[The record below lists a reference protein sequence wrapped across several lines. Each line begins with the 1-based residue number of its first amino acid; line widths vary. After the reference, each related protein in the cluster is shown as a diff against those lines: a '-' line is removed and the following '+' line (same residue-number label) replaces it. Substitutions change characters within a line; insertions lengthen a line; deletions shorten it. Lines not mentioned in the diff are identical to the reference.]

1 MEEQRYLISEA
12 SRKTGTEAHVLR
24 YWEEELALKIPRN
37 ELGHR
42 YYTESHIE
50 LFQEIQEL
58 KNKGYSLKAIR
69 DILVGN
75 ELVGEED
82 LEPDPAYSEGEAAP
96 SDASASL
103 PDNPELS
110 EENLQI
116 IQARKLE
123 QFQNLMTDIVTEA
136 LARNNPA
143 LSHEVGSQVGDKLAK
158 ELNYAMRE
166 REDLEEARFKR
177 LDEAL
182 RDMNKNNKSRAEA
195 AAAQTPVVKLKKKR
209 RWGRKLPDSE

>member
-82 LEPDPAYSEGEAAP
+82 LV
-96 SDASASL
+96 
-103 PDNPELS
+103 LS
-110 EENLQI
+110 PFIYWAVEHGTSVFKDL
-116 IQARKLE
+116 RKTVYL
-123 QFQNLMTDIVTEA
+123 I
-136 LARNNPA
+136 
-143 LSHEVGSQVGDKLAK
+143 
-158 ELNYAMRE
+158 
-166 REDLEEARFKR
+166 
-177 LDEAL
+177 
-182 RDMNKNNKSRAEA
+182 KNRG
-195 AAAQTPVVKLKKKR
+195 KK
-209 RWGRKLPDSE
+209 

>member
-37 ELGHR
+37 ELGNR

-82 LEPDPAYSEGEAAP
+82 LEPNPAYSEGEAAP
-96 SDASASL
+96 LTRQLLFLTTRSYRKKICRSSRHASWS
-103 PDNPELS
+103 NF
-110 EENLQI
+110 
-116 IQARKLE
+116 R
-123 QFQNLMTDIVTEA
+123 T
-136 LARNNPA
+136 
-143 LSHEVGSQVGDKLAK
+143 
-158 ELNYAMRE
+158 
-166 REDLEEARFKR
+166 
-177 LDEAL
+177 
-182 RDMNKNNKSRAEA
+182 
-195 AAAQTPVVKLKKKR
+195 
-209 RWGRKLPDSE
+209 